1 MRKCAFLFLF
11 FAIVHVMA
19 GAQTVIQGT
28 VTDAQGKAVD
38 AYVTVAPKGVQ
49 GIIGFADTDEKGH
62 YRVEFRTDADSVAVT
77 TAGLAIGQQ
86 VRVVPNRS
94 QTLSFSV
101 RQQEVELKEVTVLP
115 DKIREHGDT
124 LSYNV
129 GSYTQQGDRVI
140 GDVLKRMPGI
150 EVSESG
156 AIKFNGK
163 SIKNFYVE
171 DMDLL
176 QGRYGLATNNINA
189 ADVTT
194 VQVLQNHQPI
204 KALQGKELSD
214 DVAINLKL
222 KDSAKG
228 TVAVNTMLGGGV
240 QQPGGAIGHNPLW
253 TAEAV
258 GMYFSGQRQNM
269 TLYKGN
275 NTGDDVSREL
285 TQHYSSINSVGL
297 SPFCP
302 TGTVMPPTSG
312 LPQKRTFDNRS
323 HIATVNH
330 LEKVGKDRE
339 VTMNV
344 AYHHDLVRREGT
356 MTSDRFVSGDQR
368 LLTSE
373 TLTSHTTT
381 NNLNVQGRYFYNAE
395 SGFMTDVLKF
405 DAGWNSDDV
414 EGLIGVSG
422 EGLEVRAKAG
432 AANNPNP
439 SPLTPNPSSPPSG
452 GVGGGSGEAIHQHF
466 HRPQLSVSNT
476 FNTIGTFGQN
486 TLDLHFSV
494 GYSERPNT
502 LSVGVDSL
510 LQGTSAAYEQDINS
524 RHIAGNFHTNYN
536 LRRGPFTMVYGIV
549 ANASLHGIATDLDGF
564 AQPTGPVAQI
574 VNSKLSNSK
583 YLNDLWYNTY
593 ELTFGQ
599 SYTYERA
606 GLRVRLGCPLTLYT
620 QTLADHVRSDRHSY
634 VHLLVTPTAG
644 IRYEW
649 RDWTGT
655 VSTSYSRT
663 VGDPG
668 GIYAGYIMTNYRT
681 FQRSYVEQLS
691 ETDRMGANAGLS
703 YRNALTATFLNLTA
717 SYTHTRDNQTYG
729 YDYHGATSVVEAVAR
744 PTAADGYSVGA
755 DFSKGFDWLQSSFRL
770 FGGYSGSASEQLIG
784 GIVWPFRSRSVSAG
798 AGGTVTPLA
807 WLNFVV
813 SSGTSISYA
822 ATLSAGAEQ
831 TPQAVHSATGRLKMN
846 VFITRRLTLTATA
859 EDNYTNGRSS
869 ESHQACLDGLVATDE
884 GKANLTETN
893 RHAWF
898 GDVSAKLK
906 TKHVDWQLEL
916 NNLLNQQTY
925 TQVHYSALDIYAT
938 TARLR
943 PRNVILTAR
952 FKLL

>member
-1 MRKCAFLFLF
+1 MYRFQLRVFLIGLS
-11 FAIVHVMA
+11 ICSTSVV
-19 GAQTVIQGT
+19 AQTVIQGT
-28 VTDAQGKAVD
+28 VTDAQGKTVD
-38 AYVTVAPKGVQ
+38 AYVTVTPKSERQGQ
-49 GIIGFADTDEKGH
+49 TGIIGFADTDEKGH
-62 YRVEFRTDADSVAVT
+62 YRVEFRTNTDSVTVT
-77 TAGLAIGQQ
+77 AAGLTIGQQ
-86 VRVVPNRS
+86 VKVVPNRS
-94 QTLSFSV
+94 QTLNFAV

-204 KALQGKELSD
+204 KALQGKEFSD
-214 DVAINLKL
+214 GVAINLKL

-258 GMYFSGQRQNM
+258 GMYFSKQRQNM

-330 LEKVGKDRE
+330 LEKVGKDTE

-414 EGLIGVSG
+414 EGLLSTKRTGIQPLRYGD
-422 EGLEVRAKAG
+422 ERVR
-432 AANNPNP
+432 
-439 SPLTPNPSSPPSG
+439 
-452 GVGGGSGEAIHQHF
+452 QHF
-466 HRPQLSVSNT
+466 RRPQLTVSNT
-476 FNTIGTFGQN
+476 FNTIGTFGRN

-510 LQGTSAAYEQDINS
+510 LQGTSTAYEQDINS

-536 LRRGPFTMVYGIV
+536 LRRGPFTMAYGIV

-564 AQPTGPVAQI
+564 VPSAAYDD
-574 VNSKLSNSK
+574 SDLR
-583 YLNDLWYNTY
+583 NDLWYNTY

-599 SYTYERA
+599 SYTYDRA
-606 GLRVRLGCPLTLYT
+606 GLRVRLGCPLDLYT
-620 QTLADHVRSDRHSY
+620 QTLADHVRDDRHSY

-681 FQRSYVEQLS
+681 FQHSYVEQLS

-770 FGGYSGSASEQLIG
+770 FSSYSGSASEQLIG
-784 GIVWPFRSRSVSAG
+784 GIVWPFRSRALSAG

-822 ATLSAGAEQ
+822 ATLGAQAEQ
-831 TPQAVHSATGRLKMN
+831 TPQVVQSATGRLKMN

-859 EDNYTNGRSS
+859 EDNYTN
-869 ESHQACLDGLVATDE
+869 
-884 GKANLTETN
+884 LTETN

-898 GDVSAKLK
+898 GDVAAKLK

-916 NNLLNQQTY
+916 NNLFNQQTY

-943 PRNVILTAR
+943 PRNAILTAR

>member
-1 MRKCAFLFLF
+1 MLSL
-11 FAIVHVMA
+11 IVSVLS
-19 GAQTVIQGT
+19 GAQTVIQGN

-49 GIIGFADTDEKGH
+49 GIIGFADADAKGF
-62 YRVEFRTDADSVAVT
+62 YRVEFHTDADSVAVT
-77 TAGLAIGQQ
+77 VSGLAIGQQ
-86 VRVVPNRS
+86 VQMVPNRS
-94 QTLSFSV
+94 QKLDFHV
-101 RQQEVELKEVTVLP
+101 KEQEVELKEVTVLP
-115 DKIREHGDT
+115 EKIRQHGDT

-129 GSYTQQGDRVI
+129 GSYAQQGDRVI

-176 QGRYGLATNNINA
+176 QGRYGLATNNINS
-189 ADVTT
+189 ADVST

-240 QQPGGAIGHNPLW
+240 QQSGGVIGQNPLW

-312 LPQKRTFDNRS
+312 LSQKRTFDNRS

-330 LEKVGKDRE
+330 LEKVGKDTE

-395 SGFMTDVLKF
+395 GGFMTDVLKF

-422 EGLEVRAKAG
+422 EGLEVRA
-432 AANNPNP
+432 NDNVNDNDNDNPNP

-452 GVGGGSGEAIHQHF
+452 GVGGGSGEAIHQYF

-476 FNTIGTFGQN
+476 FNTIGTFGRN

-510 LQGTSAAYEQDINS
+510 LQGTSTAYEQDINS

-536 LRRGPFTMVYGIV
+536 LRRGPFTMAYGIV

-564 AQPTGPVAQI
+564 VPSAAYDD
-574 VNSKLSNSK
+574 SDLR
-583 YLNDLWYNTY
+583 NDLWYNTY

-599 SYTYERA
+599 SYTYDRA
-606 GLRVRLGCPLTLYT
+606 GLRVRLGCPLDLYT
-620 QTLADHVRSDRHSY
+620 QTLADHVRDDRHSY
-634 VHLLVTPTAG
+634 VHLLVTPTFNL
-644 IRYEW
+644 RYEW
-649 RDWTGT
+649 RDWTGG
-655 VSTSYSRT
+655 VGASYSRT

-668 GIYAGYIMTNYRT
+668 GIYAGYIMTNYRA

-691 ETDRMGANAGLS
+691 ETDRMGANVGLS
-703 YRNALTATFLNLTA
+703 YRSALTATFLSITA

-729 YDYHGATSVVEAVAR
+729 YDYRGATSVVQAVAR
-744 PTAADGYSVGA
+744 PTSTDSYNVGSE
-755 DFSKGFDWLQSSFRL
+755 FNKGFDWLQTSLRF
-770 FGGYSGSASEQLIG
+770 FGGYSCSASEQLIG
-784 GIVWPFRSRSVSAG
+784 GTVWPFRSRSLS
-798 AGGTVTPLA
+798 GGTGVTITPLP

-813 SSGTSISYA
+813 SSGMAVSSAKA
-822 ATLSAGAEQ
+822 ATQPAG
-831 TPQAVHSATGRLKMN
+831 QAVRTVQSAMQRLKMN
-846 VFITRRLTLTATA
+846 VFVTRKLTLAAIA
-859 EDNYTNGRSS
+859 EDNYTNLS
-869 ESHQACLDGLVATDE
+869 ETD
-884 GKANLTETN
+884 

-906 TKHVDWQLEL
+906 TKRIDWQLEL
-916 NNLLNQQTY
+916 NNLFNQQSY
-925 TQVHYSALDIYAT
+925 TRVSYSALDIYST
-938 TARLR
+938 TASLR
-943 PRNVILTAR
+943 PLAVILTAR

>member
-1 MRKCAFLFLF
+1 MYRFQLRVFLIGLS
-11 FAIVHVMA
+11 ICSTSVV
-19 GAQTVIQGT
+19 AQTVIQGT

-38 AYVTVAPKGVQ
+38 AYVAVTPKSVRLGQ
-49 GIIGFADTDEKGH
+49 AGIIGFADTDEKGH
-62 YRVEFRTDADSVAVT
+62 YRVEFRTNADSVTVT
-77 TAGLAIGQQ
+77 AAGLTIGQQ
-86 VRVVPNRS
+86 VKVVPNRS
-94 QTLSFSV
+94 QTLNFAV
-101 RQQEVELKEVTVLP
+101 RQQDIELKEVTVLP
-115 DKIREHGDT
+115 DKIRQHGDT

-214 DVAINLKL
+214 GVAINLKL

-228 TVAVNTMLGGGV
+228 TVAVNTMLGGGA
-240 QQPGGAIGHNPLW
+240 QQGGGAIGHNPLW

-258 GMYFSGQRQNM
+258 GMYFSKQRQNM

-330 LEKVGKDRE
+330 LEKVGKDTE

-356 MTSDRFVSGDQR
+356 MTSDRFVSDDQR

-414 EGLIGVSG
+414 EGLLSTKRTGIQPLRYGD
-422 EGLEVRAKAG
+422 ERVR
-432 AANNPNP
+432 
-439 SPLTPNPSSPPSG
+439 
-452 GVGGGSGEAIHQHF
+452 QHF
-466 HRPQLSVSNT
+466 RRPQLTVSNT
-476 FNTIGTFGQN
+476 FNTIGTFGRN

-510 LQGTSAAYEQDINS
+510 LQGTPAAYEQDIDS

-564 AQPTGPVAQI
+564 VPSAAYDD
-574 VNSKLSNSK
+574 SDLR
-583 YLNDLWYNTY
+583 NDLWYNTY

-599 SYTYERA
+599 SYTYNRA
-606 GLRVRLGCPLTLYT
+606 GLRVRLGCPLDLYT
-620 QTLADHVRSDRHSY
+620 QTLDDHVRDDRHSY

-770 FGGYSGSASEQLIG
+770 FGSYSGSASEQLIG
-784 GIVWPFRSRSVSAG
+784 GTVWPFRSRALSAG

-846 VFITRRLTLTATA
+846 VFITRRLTLTASA
-859 EDNYTNGRSS
+859 EDNYTNITAG
-869 ESHQACLDGLVATDE
+869 
-884 GKANLTETN
+884 N

-898 GDVSAKLK
+898 GDISAKLK
-906 TKHVDWQLEL
+906 TRHTDWQLEL
-916 NNLLNQQTY
+916 NNLFNQQTY
-925 TQVHYSALDIYAT
+925 TRVSYSALDIYST

-952 FKLL
+952 FKLM

>member
-1 MRKCAFLFLF
+1 MRKCAFMFLF
-11 FAIVHVMA
+11 FAIVHGMA

-62 YRVEFRTDADSVAVT
+62 YRVEFRTDADSVTVT
-77 TAGLAIGQQ
+77 AAGLAIGQQ
-86 VRVVPNRS
+86 VRVVANRS

-101 RQQEVELKEVTVLP
+101 RQQDIELKEVTVLP

-228 TVAVNTMLGGGV
+228 TVAINTMLGGGV
-240 QQPGGAIGHNPLW
+240 QQPGGAIGSNPLW

-258 GMYFSGQRQNM
+258 GMYFSKQRQNM
-269 TLYKGN
+269 SLYKGN

-297 SPFCP
+297 YPFCP

-312 LPQKRTFDNRS
+312 LPQKRTFANRS

-330 LEKVGKDRE
+330 LEKAGKDTE

-344 AYHHDLVRREGT
+344 AYYHDLVRREGT
-356 MTSDRFVSGDQR
+356 TTSDRFISDGLR

-373 TLTSHTTT
+373 TLASQTTT

-414 EGLIGVSG
+414 EGLLSTKRTGIQPLRYGD
-422 EGLEVRAKAG
+422 ERVR
-432 AANNPNP
+432 
-439 SPLTPNPSSPPSG
+439 
-452 GVGGGSGEAIHQHF
+452 QHF
-466 HRPQLSVSNT
+466 RRPQLTVSNT
-476 FNTIGTFGQN
+476 FNTIGTFGRN

-510 LQGTSAAYEQDINS
+510 LQGTSTAYEQDINS

-536 LRRGPFTMVYGIV
+536 LRRGPFTMAYGIV

-564 AQPTGPVAQI
+564 VPSAAYDD
-574 VNSKLSNSK
+574 SDLR
-583 YLNDLWYNTY
+583 NDLWYNTY

-599 SYTYERA
+599 SYTYDRA
-606 GLRVRLGCPLTLYT
+606 GLRVRLGCPLDLYT
-620 QTLADHVRSDRHSY
+620 QTLADHVRDDRHSY
-634 VHLLVTPTAG
+634 VHLLVTPTFNL
-644 IRYEW
+644 RYEW
-649 RDWTGT
+649 RDWTGG
-655 VSTSYSRT
+655 VGASYSRT

-668 GIYAGYIMTNYRT
+668 GIYAGYIMTNYRA

-691 ETDRMGANAGLS
+691 ETDRMGANVSLS
-703 YRNALTATFLNLTA
+703 YRSALTATFFNLTA

-729 YDYHGATSVVEAVAR
+729 YDYRGATSVVEAVAR

-770 FGGYSGSASEQLIG
+770 FSSYSSSSSERLIG
-784 GIVWPFRSRSVSAG
+784 GTVWPFRSCGVSAG
-798 AGGTVTPLA
+798 AGGTITPLP

-813 SSGTSISYA
+813 SGGTSISYA
-822 ATLSAGAEQ
+822 STLSPQTEQ
-831 TPQAVHSATGRLKMN
+831 TPRAVQSATGRLKMN

-869 ESHQACLDGLVATDE
+869 ESHQACLDGRVATDE

>member
-1 MRKCAFLFLF
+1 MYRFQLRVFLIGLS
-11 FAIVHVMA
+11 ICSTSVV
-19 GAQTVIQGT
+19 AQTVIQGT
-28 VTDAQGKAVD
+28 VTDAQGKTVD
-38 AYVTVAPKGVQ
+38 AYVTVTPKSERQGQ
-49 GIIGFADTDEKGH
+49 TGIIGFADTDEKGH
-62 YRVEFRTDADSVAVT
+62 YRVEFRTDADSVTVT
-77 TAGLAIGQQ
+77 AAGLAIGQQ

-214 DVAINLKL
+214 GVAINLKL

-330 LEKVGKDRE
+330 LEKVGKDTE

-344 AYHHDLVRREGT
+344 AYYHDLVRREGT

-422 EGLEVRAKAG
+422 EGLEVRA
-432 AANNPNP
+432 NDNVNDNDNPNP
-439 SPLTPNPSSPPSG
+439 SPLTPNPSSPPLG

-466 HRPQLSVSNT
+466 RRPQLTVSNT
-476 FNTIGTFGQN
+476 FNTIGTFGRN

-510 LQGTSAAYEQDINS
+510 LQGTSTAYEQDINS

-536 LRRGPFTMVYGIV
+536 LRRGPFTMAYGIV

-564 AQPTGPVAQI
+564 VPSAAYDD
-574 VNSKLSNSK
+574 SDLR
-583 YLNDLWYNTY
+583 NDLWYNTY

-599 SYTYERA
+599 SYTYDRA
-606 GLRVRLGCPLTLYT
+606 GLRVRLGCPLDLYT
-620 QTLADHVRSDRHSY
+620 QTLADHVRDDRHSY
-634 VHLLVTPTAG
+634 VHLLVTPTFNL
-644 IRYEW
+644 RYEW
-649 RDWTGT
+649 RDWTGG
-655 VSTSYSRT
+655 VGASYSRT

-668 GIYAGYIMTNYRT
+668 GIYAGYIMTNYRA

-691 ETDRMGANAGLS
+691 ETDRMGANVGLS
-703 YRNALTATFLNLTA
+703 YRSALTATFLSITA

-729 YDYHGATSVVEAVAR
+729 YDYRGATSIVQAVAR

-770 FGGYSGSASEQLIG
+770 FGSYSGSASEQLIG
-784 GIVWPFRSRSVSAG
+784 GTVWPFRSRALSAG

-813 SSGTSISYA
+813 SSGTSISHA
-822 ATLSAGAEQ
+822 ATLGEQAEQ
-831 TPQAVHSATGRLKMN
+831 TPQVVQSATGRLKMN
-846 VFITRRLTLTATA
+846 VFITRQLTLTATA
-859 EDNYTNGRSS
+859 EDNYTNLS
-869 ESHQACLDGLVATDE
+869 ETDS
-884 GKANLTETN
+884 
-893 RHAWF
+893 HAWF

-916 NNLLNQQTY
+916 NNLFNQQTY

>member
-1 MRKCAFLFLF
+1 MRKKVFLRKCAFMFLF
-11 FAIVHVMA
+11 FAIAHGKA

-28 VTDAQGKAVD
+28 VTDGQGKAVD

-62 YRVEFRTDADSVAVT
+62 YCVEFRTDADSVTVT
-77 TAGLAIGQQ
+77 AAGLTIGQQ
-86 VRVVPNRS
+86 VKVVPNRS
-94 QTLSFSV
+94 QTLNFAV
-101 RQQEVELKEVTVLP
+101 RQQDIELKEVTVLP
-115 DKIREHGDT
+115 DKIRGHGDT

-214 DVAINLKL
+214 GVAINLKL

-228 TVAVNTMLGGGV
+228 TIAVNTMLGGGV

-330 LEKVGKDRE
+330 LEKVGKDTE

-356 MTSDRFVSGDQR
+356 TTSDRFISDGQH

-373 TLTSHTTT
+373 TLASHTTT

-422 EGLEVRAKAG
+422 EGLEVRA
-432 AANNPNP
+432 NDNVNDNDNPNP

-466 HRPQLSVSNT
+466 RRPQLSVSNT
-476 FNTIGTFGQN
+476 FNTIGTFGRN

-510 LQGTSAAYEQDINS
+510 LQGTSTAYEQDINS

-536 LRRGPFTMVYGIV
+536 LRRGPFTMAYGIV

-564 AQPTGPVAQI
+564 VPSAAYDD
-574 VNSKLSNSK
+574 SDLR
-583 YLNDLWYNTY
+583 NDLWYDTY

-599 SYTYERA
+599 SYTYDRA
-606 GLRVRLGCPLTLYT
+606 GLRVRLGCPLDLYT
-620 QTLADHVRSDRHSY
+620 QTLADHVRDDRHSY
-634 VHLLVTPTAG
+634 VHLLVTPTFNL
-644 IRYEW
+644 RYEW
-649 RDWTGT
+649 RDWTGS
-655 VSTSYSRT
+655 VSTTYSRT

-691 ETDRMGANAGLS
+691 ETDRMGTNAGLS
-703 YRNALTATFLNLTA
+703 YRNALTATFFNLAA

-729 YDYHGATSVVEAVAR
+729 YDYRGATSVVEAVAR

-770 FGGYSGSASEQLIG
+770 FSSYSSSSSERLIG
-784 GIVWPFRSRSVSAG
+784 GTVWPFRSRALSAG

-831 TPQAVHSATGRLKMN
+831 TPRAVQSATGRLKMN

-859 EDNYTNGRSS
+859 EDNYTN
-869 ESHQACLDGLVATDE
+869 
-884 GKANLTETN
+884 LTETQ

-898 GDVSAKLK
+898 GDVAAKLK

-916 NNLLNQQTY
+916 NNLFNQQTY
-925 TQVHYSALDIYAT
+925 TQVHYSALDIYST

>member
-1 MRKCAFLFLF
+1 MNKIVFVVVTFAFVSFS
-11 FAIVHVMA
+11 AQ
-19 GAQTVIQGT
+19 AQTVIQGT
-28 VTDAQGKAVD
+28 VTDVQGKAVE

-49 GIIGFADTDEKGH
+49 GIIGFADTDEKGR

-77 TAGLAIGQQ
+77 AAGLAIGQQ
-86 VRVVPNRS
+86 VKVVPNRS
-94 QTLSFSV
+94 QTVNFSV
-101 RQQEVELKEVTVLP
+101 SEQDVELKEVTVLP
-115 DKIREHGDT
+115 EKIRQHGDT

-150 EVSESG
+150 EVAESG

-189 ADVTT
+189 ADVST

-204 KALQGKELSD
+204 KALQGKEMTD

-228 TVAVNTMLGGGV
+228 TVAVNSMLGGGV
-240 QQPGGAIGHNPLW
+240 QQPGGSIGSNPLW

-258 GMYFSGQRQNM
+258 GMYFSKQRQNM

-297 SPFCP
+297 YPFCP
-302 TGTVMPPTSG
+302 TGALMPPTAG

-330 LEKVGKDRE
+330 LEKAGQDTE

-344 AYHHDLVRREGT
+344 AYYHDLVRREGT
-356 MTSDRFVSGDQR
+356 STSDRFVSDSQR
-368 LLTSE
+368 LLTTE
-373 TLTSHTTT
+373 TLSSQTTT
-381 NNLNVQGRYFYNAE
+381 NNLNVQARYFYNAE
-395 SGFMTDVLKF
+395 GGFMTDVLKF
-405 DAGWNSDDV
+405 DSGWNNDLV
-414 EGLIGVSG
+414 TGL
-422 EGLEVRAKAG
+422 L
-432 AANNPNP
+432 
-439 SPLTPNPSSPPSG
+439 SSERTGIQPFRYG
-452 GVGGGSGEAIHQHF
+452 DERTRQHF
-466 HRPQLSVSNT
+466 RRPQLSVSNT
-476 FNTIGTFGQN
+476 FNTIGTFGRN

-494 GYSERPNT
+494 GYSERPIT
-502 LSVGVDSL
+502 LSVGIDSL
-510 LQGTSAAYEQDINS
+510 LQGCELASAERSLHRLCRAGAGSNEVQGTQAAYRQDVTS

-536 LRRGPFTMVYGIV
+536 LHRGPFSMAYGII
-549 ANASLHGIATDLDGF
+549 ASASLHGIATDLDGF
-564 AQPTGPVAQI
+564 APAGTFSAPD
-574 VNSKLSNSK
+574 L
-583 YLNDLWYNTY
+583 LNDLWYNTY

-599 SYTYERA
+599 HYTYQRA
-606 GLRVRLGCPLTLYT
+606 GWQVKLGCPLDLYT
-620 QTLADHVRSDRHSY
+620 QTLADRIRDDRHSY
-634 VHLLVTPTAG
+634 VHLLVTPTLSVH
-644 IRYEW
+644 YDW
-649 RDWTGT
+649 RDWTAGAGA
-655 VSTSYSRT
+655 SYSRT

-691 ETDRMGANAGLS
+691 ETDRMGANVALS
-703 YRNALTATFLNLTA
+703 YRRALTATFFNLTA

-729 YDYHGATSVVEAVAR
+729 YTYSGATSVVQAVAR
-744 PTAADGYSVGA
+744 PTGTDSYNVGA
-755 DFSKGFDWLQSSFRL
+755 DFSKGFDWLQTSFRL
-770 FGGYSGSASEQLIG
+770 FGGYAESRSERLIG
-784 GIVWPFRSRSVSAG
+784 DVVWPFRSHTVSAG
-798 AGGTVTPLA
+798 VGGTVTPLP

-813 SSGTSISYA
+813 SSGYSQGE
-822 ATLSAGAEQ
+822 ATLKASSKGE
-831 TPQAVHSATGRLKMN
+831 AVRSATGRVKMN
-846 VFITRRLTLTATA
+846 VFVTRRLALAVTA
-859 EDNYTNGRSS
+859 EDNYNSLT
-869 ESHQACLDGLVATDE
+869 ATD
-884 GKANLTETN
+884 

-906 TKHVDWQLEL
+906 TKRVDWQLEL
-916 NNLLNQQTY
+916 NNLFNQQTY
-925 TQVHYSALDIYAT
+925 TRVNYSGLDIYSST
-938 TARLR
+938 SSLR

>member
-1 MRKCAFLFLF
+1 MYRFQLRVFLIGLS
-11 FAIVHVMA
+11 ICSTSVV
-19 GAQTVIQGT
+19 AQTVIQGT
-28 VTDAQGKAVD
+28 VTDVQGKAVD
-38 AYVTVAPKGVQ
+38 AYVTVTPKSERQVQ
-49 GIIGFADTDEKGH
+49 TGIIGFADTDEKGH
-62 YRVEFRTDADSVAVT
+62 YRVEFRTNADSVTVT
-77 TAGLAIGQQ
+77 AAGLAIGQQ
-86 VRVVPNRS
+86 VRVVANRS
-94 QTLSFSV
+94 QTVDFAV
-101 RQQEVELKEVTVLP
+101 RQQDIELKEVTVLP
-115 DKIREHGDT
+115 DKIRGHGDT

-214 DVAINLKL
+214 GVAINLKL

-258 GMYFSGQRQNM
+258 GMYFSKQRQNM

-330 LEKVGKDRE
+330 LEKVGKDTE

-356 MTSDRFVSGDQR
+356 MTSDRFVSDDQR

-414 EGLIGVSG
+414 EGLLSTKRTGIQPLRYGD
-422 EGLEVRAKAG
+422 ERVR
-432 AANNPNP
+432 
-439 SPLTPNPSSPPSG
+439 
-452 GVGGGSGEAIHQHF
+452 QHF
-466 HRPQLSVSNT
+466 RRPQLTVSNT
-476 FNTIGTFGQN
+476 FNTIGTFGRN

-510 LQGTSAAYEQDINS
+510 LQGTSTAYEQDINS

-536 LRRGPFTMVYGIV
+536 LRRGPFTMAYGIV

-564 AQPTGPVAQI
+564 VPSAAYDD
-574 VNSKLSNSK
+574 SDLR
-583 YLNDLWYNTY
+583 NDLWYNTY

-599 SYTYERA
+599 SYTYDRA
-606 GLRVRLGCPLTLYT
+606 GLRVRLGCPLDLYT
-620 QTLADHVRSDRHSY
+620 QTLADHVRDDRHSY
-634 VHLLVTPTAG
+634 VHLLVTPTFNL
-644 IRYEW
+644 RYEW
-649 RDWTGT
+649 RDWTGG
-655 VSTSYSRT
+655 VGASYSRT

-691 ETDRMGANAGLS
+691 ETDCMGANAGLS

-770 FGGYSGSASEQLIG
+770 FGSYSGSASEQLIG
-784 GIVWPFRSRSVSAG
+784 GIVWPFRSRALSAG

-869 ESHQACLDGLVATDE
+869 ESHPSLLEDGRVATDE

-916 NNLLNQQTY
+916 NNLFNQQTY

-952 FKLL
+952 FKLM

>member
-1 MRKCAFLFLF
+1 MRKKVFLRKCAFMFLF
-11 FAIVHVMA
+11 FAIAHGKA

-28 VTDAQGKAVD
+28 VTDGQGKAVD

-77 TAGLAIGQQ
+77 AAGLAIGQQ

-101 RQQEVELKEVTVLP
+101 RQQDIELKEVTVLP

-228 TVAVNTMLGGGV
+228 TVAINTMLGGGV
-240 QQPGGAIGHNPLW
+240 QQPGGAIGSNPLW

-258 GMYFSGQRQNM
+258 GMYFSKQRQNM
-269 TLYKGN
+269 SLYKGN
-275 NTGDDVSREL
+275 NTGDDVSCEL

-297 SPFCP
+297 YPFCP

-330 LEKVGKDRE
+330 LEKAGKDTE

-344 AYHHDLVRREGT
+344 AYYHDLVRREGT
-356 MTSDRFVSGDQR
+356 TTSDRFISDGQH

-373 TLTSHTTT
+373 TLASQTTT

-414 EGLIGVSG
+414 EGLLSTKRTGIQPLRYGD
-422 EGLEVRAKAG
+422 ERVR
-432 AANNPNP
+432 
-439 SPLTPNPSSPPSG
+439 
-452 GVGGGSGEAIHQHF
+452 QHF
-466 HRPQLSVSNT
+466 RRPQLTVSNT
-476 FNTIGTFGQN
+476 FNTIGTFGRN

-510 LQGTSAAYEQDINS
+510 LQGTSTAYEQDINS

-536 LRRGPFTMVYGIV
+536 LRRGPFTMAYGIV

-564 AQPTGPVAQI
+564 VPSAAYDD
-574 VNSKLSNSK
+574 SDLR
-583 YLNDLWYNTY
+583 NDLWYNTY

-599 SYTYERA
+599 SYTYDRA
-606 GLRVRLGCPLTLYT
+606 GLRVRLGCPLDLYT
-620 QTLADHVRSDRHSY
+620 QTLADHVRDDRHSY
-634 VHLLVTPTAG
+634 VHLLVTPTFNL
-644 IRYEW
+644 RYEW
-649 RDWTGT
+649 RDWTGS
-655 VSTSYSRT
+655 VSTTYSRT

-691 ETDRMGANAGLS
+691 ETDRMGTNAGLS
-703 YRNALTATFLNLTA
+703 YRNALTATFFNLTA

-729 YDYHGATSVVEAVAR
+729 YDYRGATSVVEAVAR

-770 FGGYSGSASEQLIG
+770 FSSYSSSSSERLIG
-784 GIVWPFRSRSVSAG
+784 GTVWPFRSCGVSAG
-798 AGGTVTPLA
+798 AGGTITPLP

-813 SSGTSISYA
+813 SGGTSISYA
-822 ATLSAGAEQ
+822 STLSPQTEQ
-831 TPQAVHSATGRLKMN
+831 TPRAVQSATGRLKMN
-846 VFITRRLTLTATA
+846 VFITRQLTVTATA
-859 EDNYTNGRSS
+859 EDNYTNLS
-869 ESHQACLDGLVATDE
+869 ETD
-884 GKANLTETN
+884 

-898 GDVSAKLK
+898 GDVAAKLK

-916 NNLLNQQTY
+916 NNLFNQQTY

>member
-1 MRKCAFLFLF
+1 MYRFQLKVFLIGLS
-11 FAIVHVMA
+11 ICSTSVV
-19 GAQTVIQGT
+19 AQTVIQGT
-28 VTDAQGKAVD
+28 VTDVQGKAVD
-38 AYVTVAPKGVQ
+38 AYVTVTPKSERQGQ
-49 GIIGFADTDEKGH
+49 AGIIGFADTDEKGH
-62 YRVEFRTDADSVAVT
+62 YRVEFRTDADSVTVT
-77 TAGLAIGQQ
+77 AAGLAIGQQ
-86 VRVVPNRS
+86 VRVVANRS
-94 QTLSFSV
+94 QTVDFAV
-101 RQQEVELKEVTVLP
+101 RQQDIELKEVTVLP

-176 QGRYGLATNNINA
+176 QGRYGLATNNIKA

-228 TVAVNTMLGGGV
+228 TVAVNTLLGSGA
-240 QQPGGAIGHNPLW
+240 QPPGGAIGHNPLW

-330 LEKVGKDRE
+330 LEKVGKDTE

-414 EGLIGVSG
+414 EGLIKSG
-422 EGLEVRAKAG
+422 IRNEELGI
-432 AANNPNP
+432 NP
-439 SPLTPNPSSPPSG
+439 PSSIFNPQSR
-452 GVGGGSGEAIHQHF
+452 VHQYF

-476 FNTIGTFGQN
+476 FNTIGTFGRN

-502 LSVGVDSL
+502 LIVGVDSL
-510 LQGTSAAYEQDINS
+510 LQGTPAAYEQDIDS

-620 QTLADHVRSDRHSY
+620 QTLADHVRDDRHSY

-655 VSTSYSRT
+655 VGASYSRT

-691 ETDRMGANAGLS
+691 ETDRIGANAGLS

-784 GIVWPFRSRSVSAG
+784 GIVWPFRSRALSAG

-813 SSGTSISYA
+813 SSGTSISHA
-822 ATLSAGAEQ
+822 ATLGAQAEQ
-831 TPQAVHSATGRLKMN
+831 TPQVVQSATGRLKMN
-846 VFITRRLTLTATA
+846 VFITRQLTLTATA
-859 EDNYTNGRSS
+859 EDNYTNLS
-869 ESHQACLDGLVATDE
+869 ETDSHT
-884 GKANLTETN
+884 
-893 RHAWF
+893 WF

-916 NNLLNQQTY
+916 NNLFNQQTY
-925 TQVHYSALDIYAT
+925 TQVHYSALDIYST

-943 PRNVILTAR
+943 PRNAILTAR
-952 FKLL
+952 FKLM